1 MKQASDRP
9 NRYLKRREAERFWQF
24 QFERDPIKETRT
36 FYDKDYGSK
45 ESALEAARAHRD
57 EFFRTAVD
65 IGVLDS
71 DGTFY
76 IRPLPI
82 QLKPTLRSKSGIV
95 GVSRVVSSRRT
106 RGSVER
112 VWVAN
117 FKNENDENEQKSF
130 SIDLLGEKGAL
141 LAAIRF
147 RRQYVAQ
154 VLEQV
159 NFAPHKT
166 QIQAHLEELD
176 FLCEYIETLVEG
188 DSELFYLLSTLNNP
202 GLSPTEKHDFLSRRV
217 GQERFRRMVLARW
230 GEKCAITGARLF
242 LTAGHIKPWS
252 VSNDHERLDPNNG
265 LALSP
270 VYDRA
275 FDAGLISFA
284 EDGRI
289 MVSSRLNTDA
299 AALGISG
306 REQLQGLS
314 AENLRYLEFHR
325 SNRFANDA

>member
-1 MKQASDRP
+1 MNKASERP

-36 FYDKDYGSK
+36 FYDKDYGSN
-45 ESALEAARAHRD
+45 ELALEAARAHRD
-57 EFFRTAVD
+57 EFFRAAVD

-82 QLKPTLRSKSGIV
+82 QLKPTLRSKSGIA
-95 GVSRVVSSRRT
+95 GVSRVVSTRVK

-112 VWVAN
+112 VWTAN
-117 FKNENDENEQKSF
+117 FKNDLEENEQKSF
-130 SIDLLGEKGAL
+130 SVDGMGEKAAL

-147 RRQYVAQ
+147 RRTYVAK

-202 GLSPTEKHDFLSRRV
+202 GLSPTEKYDFLLRRV

-230 GEKCAITGARLF
+230 GDKCAISGARLF

-252 VSNDHERLDPNNG
+252 VSTDHERLDPHNG

-284 EDGRI
+284 DDGTIMLSTRI
-289 MVSSRLNTDA
+289 RNDA
-299 AALGISG
+299 AALGITG
-306 REQLQGLS
+306 VEALQGLTT
-314 AENLRYLEFHR
+314 ENLGYLAYHR